1 MTKTALAQ
9 QAPCNDEYDLWNVG
23 DAATDSAGSPVTV
36 TKYMMAFLG
45 KADNK
50 FAQVP
55 KPLEEFARLDKRTD
69 GPGVE
74 IRSCEPPQP
83 RPRRPPFIF
92 KPFCL
97 TSVAFC
103 DARYARYAIVCSRAL
118 V

>member
-1 MTKTALAQ
+1 VTKTALAQ

-69 GPGVE
+69 GVE
-74 IRSCEPPQP
+74 NGAASPPTP
-83 RPRRPPFIF
+83 ASPPPFRRPESIQ
-92 KPFCL
+92 
-97 TSVAFC
+97 
-103 DARYARYAIVCSRAL
+103 
-118 V
+118 